1 MPRVNCSYRL
11 LVPGAGL
18 EPARLV
24 SERFSYH
31 YSFHYPFS
39 LWSGLYLHHSIATLD
54 ARRLVSTRSK
64 VFLLR
69 LRSVLAFYSLHRI

>member
-1 MPRVNCSYRL
+1 VRP
-11 LVPGAGL
+11 PGI
-18 EPARLV
+18 EPGCLSARDFLTTIV
-24 SERFSYH
+24 FTT
-31 YSFHYPFS
+31 FTV
-39 LWSGLYLHHSIATLD
+39 LWSGLYLHHSITALD